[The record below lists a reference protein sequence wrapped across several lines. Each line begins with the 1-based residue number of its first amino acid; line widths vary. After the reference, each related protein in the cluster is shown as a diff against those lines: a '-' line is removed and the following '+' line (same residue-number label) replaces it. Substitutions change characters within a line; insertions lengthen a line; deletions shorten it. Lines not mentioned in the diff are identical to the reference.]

1 MITGKRI
8 LCGVEKYPGLHHI
21 SFIHNT
27 IHSQHTNTHNS
38 QSSLHTF
45 IRHDEQENPFAL
57 ESTEG
62 VPAHVIPVIAFL
74 IFP

>member
-8 LCGVEKYPGLHHI
+8 LWKNTVPGA
-21 SFIHNT
+21 SFT

-38 QSSLHTF
+38 QSGIHTF